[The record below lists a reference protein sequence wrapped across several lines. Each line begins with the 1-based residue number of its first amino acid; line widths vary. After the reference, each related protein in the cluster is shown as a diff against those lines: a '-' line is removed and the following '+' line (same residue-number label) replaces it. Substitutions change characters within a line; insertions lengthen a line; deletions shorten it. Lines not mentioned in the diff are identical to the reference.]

1 MASHL
6 IPPDPSAH
14 ETLVT
19 RGAILVA
26 SNPEERAEL
35 LDETDWSRR
44 FSWKQIQALA
54 THLRRYR
61 LDAGRVLF
69 KEGDHDAFMAVVLTG
84 SLEIHKHDLADQDR
98 VVARVA
104 RGRLV
109 GEMSLLDGAAR
120 SATAIA
126 AEPTEL
132 LVLTKHEFHRLGAD
146 HPTLA
151 FEVTLA
157 IATVIAQLLRQTT
170 GALVE
175 HLEA

>member
-6 IPPDPSAH
+6 IPPDPTAH

-19 RGAILVA
+19 RGVTLVP
-26 SNPEERAEL
+26 SGPEERADL
-35 LDETDWSRR
+35 LDETDWARR
-44 FSWKQIQALA
+44 FTWQQIQSLA
-54 THLRRYR
+54 VHLRRYR

-69 KEGDHDAFMAVVLTG
+69 KEGDHDAFMAVVLSG
-84 SLEIHKHDLADQDR
+84 GLEIHKHDLADQDR
-98 VVARVA
+98 VVARVT

-126 AEPTEL
+126 AEPTDL
-132 LVLTKHEFHRLGAD
+132 LVLTKHEFHRLGAN

-175 HLEA
+175 HLET